1 MFHYLADRIA
11 LFKNMSFRFACIMNF
26 FSAMAIG
33 VAYISFSWH
42 LLNLNNSINSIIIF
56 MLTWWTSST
65 ILSPLTGYFADKFSR
80 RKIILITNALRV
92 TLITAYIFWG
102 TFKTLT
108 TVYIFTSL
116 WGLILAF
123 FMPAMLVCVREVFP
137 NDDNLMYANTT
148 MDGVFE
154 IGMLLGMSLGSI
166 LIAIFS
172 MHDILFILLIFT
184 SVAFLASFNIYPARK
199 ISKDNGNF
207 VDNWI
212 EVFKQLKI
220 KKFIAWYYVAQI
232 SFTTFFMVVPSFLA
246 PYAKNVLHATSLEFG
261 MIETF
266 FSIGFIIGTF
276 IIPWFADK
284 YGEVKTI
291 TKILIISSFFYFIL
305 AVTSQVWLA
314 TVAYFFVGTCVS
326 CWPIVITLA
335 QKNTDFKIQGKAQGI
350 ALGISGMT
358 VMSIYGIFSLIN
370 YVYPLPSNRWFY
382 FIIILAIVT
391 IFSLKKG
398 HKLQNNSNA

>member
-1 MFHYLADRIA
+1 
-11 LFKNMSFRFACIMNF
+11 
-26 FSAMAIG
+26 
-33 VAYISFSWH
+33 
-42 LLNLNNSINSIIIF
+42 
-56 MLTWWTSST
+56 
-65 ILSPLTGYFADKFSR
+65 
-80 RKIILITNALRV
+80 
-92 TLITAYIFWG
+92 
-102 TFKTLT
+102 
-108 TVYIFTSL
+108 
-116 WGLILAF
+116 
-123 FMPAMLVCVREVFP
+123 VCVREVFP

-326 CWPIVITLA
+326 WWPIVITLA